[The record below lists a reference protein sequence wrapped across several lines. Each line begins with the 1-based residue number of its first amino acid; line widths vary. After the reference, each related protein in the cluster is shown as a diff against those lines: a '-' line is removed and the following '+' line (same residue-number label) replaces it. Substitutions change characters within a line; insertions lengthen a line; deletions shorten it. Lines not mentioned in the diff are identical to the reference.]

1 MSGPVALLKLRVIPN
16 AKRSEV
22 VGEYG
27 EAIKLKIAARA
38 VDGKANE
45 ALLEFVADQLHVSR
59 RTLELVSG
67 DKSRDKTIA
76 VEGLD
81 LSTVRTAL
89 LGKV

>member
-81 LSTVRTAL
+81 LSTVRTVL